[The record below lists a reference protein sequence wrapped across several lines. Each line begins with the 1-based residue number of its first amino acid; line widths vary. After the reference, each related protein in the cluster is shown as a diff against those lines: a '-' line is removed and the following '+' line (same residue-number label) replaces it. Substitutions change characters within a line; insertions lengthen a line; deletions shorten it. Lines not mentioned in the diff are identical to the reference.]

1 MIRSVLAVISGFMAW
16 FVVATLGNFL
26 IRALLPGYVAVEPS
40 MSFTLAM
47 LIARLALGFVS
58 SFVAGFACSAVAH
71 GKIAAVYV
79 CAVVLVLCF
88 LPVHYSL
95 WSKFPLWYHAAFLIT
110 LVPLVLSGAAVQR
123 RRRPSVAHK

>member
-1 MIRSVLAVISGFMAW
+1 M
-16 FVVATLGNFL
+16 
-26 IRALLPGYVAVEPS
+26 
-40 MSFTLAM
+40 
-47 LIARLALGFVS
+47 
-58 SFVAGFACSAVAH
+58 AH

-123 RRRPSVAHK
+123 RRRPSVPHK